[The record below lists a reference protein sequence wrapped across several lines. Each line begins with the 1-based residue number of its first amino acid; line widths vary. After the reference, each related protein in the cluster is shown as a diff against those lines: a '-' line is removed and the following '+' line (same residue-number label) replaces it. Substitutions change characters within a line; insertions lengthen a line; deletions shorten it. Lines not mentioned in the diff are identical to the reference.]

1 MEDEIRIWDYLY
13 NIGAPCDVKDI
24 AKSLGLK
31 PADVMA
37 LAVHDWF
44 DIEESVISIAKSGR

>member
-13 NIGAPCDVKDI
+13 NMGAPCDVKDI

-31 PADVMA
+31 PADVVA
-37 LAVHDWF
+37 IAVHDWF
-44 DIEESVISIAKSGR
+44 DIKESVISIAKSG